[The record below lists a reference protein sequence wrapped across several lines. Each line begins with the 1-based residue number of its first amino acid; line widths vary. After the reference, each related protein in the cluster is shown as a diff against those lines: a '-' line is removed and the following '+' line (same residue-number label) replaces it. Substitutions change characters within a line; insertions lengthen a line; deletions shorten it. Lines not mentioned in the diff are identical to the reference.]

1 MKNFLT
7 LLFSLLCC
15 IIAGAQVTATSP
27 PNDNAFNS
35 VSYRPLPPLQVN
47 GTQGV
52 SAPFAG
58 NIGNSLLVAGGC
70 NFPNVPAAQGGT
82 KQFYADIYELSH
94 IDAPH
99 QRWHKIGQLPTPLAY
114 GVSVSVPHGIV
125 CIGGTPD
132 GKRSS
137 ASAYLL
143 HTDRHH
149 KLLVDTL
156 PPLPLPL
163 DNMAGAYG
171 GGYIYVAG
179 GQSNG
184 HAVNAAFRLRY
195 PRGTAWERLP
205 DFPGSARV
213 QPAAA
218 VQHNA
223 TTSCFYL
230 FGGFSPIENT
240 RPAVAH
246 TDGWCYNPV
255 VHQWVKMANIVPHGR
270 TQAITLSG
278 SYGIASGCAHIVF
291 VGGVNKERF
300 ERAVNMP
307 LLIAQAERAC
317 KQQGTHAA
325 QATLAQLQ
333 AEQVAYMRHPATWY
347 EFNDELVIYHT
358 ITDTWVTESQS
369 PLLARAGTAV
379 VECGH
384 EWIVVNGEVKPG
396 VRSTDVTA
404 IKMTMRP
411 SFGWLN
417 WVVLIA
423 YLVAMVLLGYY
434 FMKRGGDADDFFKGG
449 GRIPWWAAGISIYA
463 TMLSAITYMAYP
475 AKAYATNW
483 TYYPM
488 LVTIL
493 LVSFPVIKYYLPFF
507 RRLNVTSAY
516 EYLERRFNAPTRLM
530 ASALFII
537 FMVARMALVLYL
549 PSLALTA
556 VTGINLYICIVL
568 MALVTIVYCTMG
580 GVEAVVWGDVVQ
592 GFILVGGALFA
603 VGYLIWGTE
612 GGVQGF
618 WQIGMADHKFRMF
631 DWSFDYRSATFW
643 VIILGGIANNL
654 ISYTSD
660 QTVIQRYLT
669 TKDEAG
675 ARHSI
680 LLNGVMS
687 VFVSIAFFAIGTGL
701 YTFFKTHPAEL
712 DFTMA
717 KGDTI
722 FPFFMMSQLPQG
734 LAGLLIAAIFAA
746 TMSTISSNINSV
758 ATAFSVDFYKR
769 WHPIATDGATLKVA
783 RRTCVVAGVLGM
795 CIALLMATWEIL
807 SLLDFFQ
814 EILGLLSSGLGGL
827 FLMGIFFPRI
837 GGRAA
842 LVGFVCGVIAVF
854 LTRYLTDASFLLYGC
869 IGMLTSVLVGWL
881 ASLFMKERKPLP
893 GLCWRTIEGGQKKSE
908 SPLTNK

>member
-1 MKNFLT
+1 M
-7 LLFSLLCC
+7 
-15 IIAGAQVTATSP
+15 
-27 PNDNAFNS
+27 
-35 VSYRPLPPLQVN
+35 
-47 GTQGV
+47 
-52 SAPFAG
+52 
-58 NIGNSLLVAGGC
+58 
-70 NFPNVPAAQGGT
+70 
-82 KQFYADIYELSH
+82 
-94 IDAPH
+94 
-99 QRWHKIGQLPTPLAY
+99 AY

-278 SYGIASGCAHIVF
+278 SFGIASGCAHIVF

-333 AEQVAYMRHPATWY
+333 AEQVAYMRHPAPWY

-369 PLLARAGTAV
+369 PLLARAGAAV

-404 IKMTMRP
+404 CPSLPMRNVQNTFVSVCPISSASTSIPACPASAWKSCNPACLLWWRTFGKSCP
-411 SFGWLN
+411 SPSCTANSPF
-417 WVVLIA
+417 
-423 YLVAMVLLGYY
+423 
-434 FMKRGGDADDFFKGG
+434 
-449 GRIPWWAAGISIYA
+449 SA
-463 TMLSAITYMAYP
+463 T
-475 AKAYATNW
+475 
-483 TYYPM
+483 
-488 LVTIL
+488 
-493 LVSFPVIKYYLPFF
+493 VS
-507 RRLNVTSAY
+507 VTS
-516 EYLERRFNAPTRLM
+516 PT
-530 ASALFII
+530 
-537 FMVARMALVLYL
+537 
-549 PSLALTA
+549 
-556 VTGINLYICIVL
+556 
-568 MALVTIVYCTMG
+568 
-580 GVEAVVWGDVVQ
+580 
-592 GFILVGGALFA
+592 
-603 VGYLIWGTE
+603 
-612 GGVQGF
+612 
-618 WQIGMADHKFRMF
+618 
-631 DWSFDYRSATFW
+631 
-643 VIILGGIANNL
+643 
-654 ISYTSD
+654 
-660 QTVIQRYLT
+660 
-669 TKDEAG
+669 
-675 ARHSI
+675 
-680 LLNGVMS
+680 
-687 VFVSIAFFAIGTGL
+687 
-701 YTFFKTHPAEL
+701 
-712 DFTMA
+712 
-717 KGDTI
+717 
-722 FPFFMMSQLPQG
+722 
-734 LAGLLIAAIFAA
+734 
-746 TMSTISSNINSV
+746 
-758 ATAFSVDFYKR
+758 
-769 WHPIATDGATLKVA
+769 
-783 RRTCVVAGVLGM
+783 
-795 CIALLMATWEIL
+795 
-807 SLLDFFQ
+807 
-814 EILGLLSSGLGGL
+814 
-827 FLMGIFFPRI
+827 
-837 GGRAA
+837 
-842 LVGFVCGVIAVF
+842 
-854 LTRYLTDASFLLYGC
+854 
-869 IGMLTSVLVGWL
+869 
-881 ASLFMKERKPLP
+881 
-893 GLCWRTIEGGQKKSE
+893 
-908 SPLTNK
+908 SPT